1 MLTLDIRPGA
11 LESLESGSV
20 PEAGVWGLVG
30 CRARVALMQSFLEQ
44 V

>member
-11 LESLESGSV
+11 LESGSV

-30 CRARVALMQSFLEQ
+30 CRAWVALVQSFLEQ